1 MSSTAFQPAGLP
13 TFAEIDHYI
22 SNLDS
27 HALKALNAKTLHDAP
42 ADRVTK
48 AVIIYRALRPL
59 IVLGAAFPMKNSWRI
74 VVQMFIVALDEMSAD
89 SASGEF
95 KAGKDL

>member
-22 SNLDS
+22 SKLDV
-27 HALKALNAKTLHDAP
+27 KALRAKTLHDAP

-59 IVLGAAFPMKNSWRI
+59 IVMGAALPMPHLWR
-74 VVQMFIVALDEMSAD
+74 VVAQMFIVALDELSAD

>member
-22 SNLDS
+22 SKLDVKT
-27 HALKALNAKTLHDAP
+27 LRAKTLHDAP

-59 IVLGAAFPMKNSWRI
+59 IVMGAALPMPNSWRI
-74 VVQMFIVALDEMSAD
+74 VAQMFIVALDELSAD

>member
-22 SNLDS
+22 SKLDV
-27 HALKALNAKTLHDAP
+27 KALRAKTLHDAP

-59 IVLGAAFPMKNSWRI
+59 IVMGAALPMRNSWRI
-74 VVQMFIVALDEMSAD
+74 VAQMFIVALDELSAD
-89 SASGEF
+89 SASGAF